1 MEKLCVIGSLN
12 IDVVHEAP
20 VLPRP
25 GETVMG
31 TSFHTFFGGKG
42 GNQAMA
48 LGRLGA
54 PVCMVGALGDGMEGP
69 AYHAH
74 LCQSGVDV
82 SATAVLP
89 GRMPGVA
96 CIGIDA
102 AGENCITVVP
112 GTNQDVTPAYLD
124 AHWEA
129 LASCALFL
137 FQQEI
142 PQRTNAYALK
152 RLCDMGKTI
161 LYDPAPAGAGE
172 KDILAYPTYLTPNE
186 TELATLSGRPTDSEE
201 QIIAACQ
208 ALLDQGAQA
217 IVAKVGKHGCYLCQK
232 DRTLH
237 VPGFVVDV
245 VDTTAAGDSF
255 NAGLAFALAEHQPI
269 EQALRFANATGALA
283 TTGLG
288 AQSAMPDKA
297 QVLALIAACR

>member
-1 MEKLCVIGSLN
+1 MDKLCVIGSLN

-25 GETVMG
+25 GETVLG

-42 GNQAMA
+42 GTQAMA

-54 PVCMVGALGDGMEGP
+54 PVCMLGALGDGMEGP
-69 AYHAH
+69 AYHR
-74 LCQSGVDV
+74 LLRQSGIDV
-82 SATAVLP
+82 SATSVLP

-124 AHWEA
+124 AHWDVIE
-129 LASCALFL
+129 SCALFL

-142 PQRTNAYALK
+142 PQEANAYALQ
-152 RLCDMGKTI
+152 RLSQMGRMI

-172 KDILAYPTYLTPNE
+172 QDILRYPTYLTPNE

-201 QIIAACQ
+201 KILAACQ
-208 ALLDQGAQA
+208 ALLAKGARA
-217 IVAKVGKHGCYLCQK
+217 IVAKVGKHGCYLCDT

-255 NAGLAFALAEHQPI
+255 NAGLAFALAEHQDI
-269 EQALRFANATGALA
+269 AEALRFANATGALA

-288 AQSAMPDKA
+288 AQSAMPNKE
-297 QVLALIAACR
+297 QVLALMAAQP